1 MFVIERPDKKNVS
14 FCWKCILCRQT
25 TTAKLITNDKLNT
38 TEKIKETGNCKET
51 EIIHAAQCFKDKVL
65 YIDHTEE
72 KLSECFSKHSVDI
85 KNRPNNSEFAKHFYE
100 SHNTNDNLNI
110 TILQNNIKT
119 AAAQNIMSTK
129 EVLHL
134 RWNERHLKA
143 YLKQ

>member
-1 MFVIERPDKKNVS
+1 MQRNVS
-14 FCWKCILCRQT
+14 RIKSCILTIQKRNFQS
-25 TTAKLITNDKLNT
+25 ASPN
-38 TEKIKETGNCKET
+38 
-51 EIIHAAQCFKDKVL
+51 
-65 YIDHTEE
+65 
-72 KLSECFSKHSVDI
+72 SVDI